1 MNLAFL
7 KLFLFGFGCFGFGYL
22 SQTLNG
28 QLIHN
33 KDTAFIIE
41 AKRQYLKENNIN
53 SISKIEKLKK
63 ESRDN
68 KLEFT
73 IYNYE
78 LSKLFKSC
86 DSLHKADL
94 LLDDCIENWLELN
107 QIKEVGTCY
116 FDKGV
121 IASKINDSNTVL
133 ENLKT
138 AADCYDKIKYFKGVT
153 YSYLKLGIYFSELK
167 NFRVAN
173 QSFQKA
179 LVTANES
186 NDSTLITLSY
196 LNFGHSLLDQKKY
209 NEALKVYF
217 NTHFEKSNF
226 VSRKSLAT
234 IYNNL
239 AIIYEHKE
247 LFGKAEY
254 YLKKSILT
262 KKVLNDFKGELSSK
276 SNLFNIYIK
285 TNQLEK
291 AKQINNELDLALP
304 KLDIKLKQDYYFNLF
319 FLYSKLNLQAEAIH
333 NLDTFFIL
341 KDSLSNI
348 AFSDKLVEMQKS
360 FEIKERDKNIAL
372 LQKEDELK
380 EARLNNQFIVI
391 VSISMVVLVL
401 IVLGYFINR
410 QRLKLKKSEC
420 ELKKQQDRIQAMN
433 DNLDL
438 SNQAK
443 DRILSIIGH
452 DLRGPIGGLKELIDL
467 YVDLPTYEEE
477 DFKSLI
483 KAAREAST
491 GSYHLLENLLTW
503 ANSQRGQINFMPVN
517 APLYPLV
524 KQCVDL
530 LDSSINTRHVGFKF
544 DIHPNL
550 KLTADL
556 NMIRTVVRNLVSN
569 AVKYSPPESCVTISA
584 VQNNVETLIS
594 ITDSGYGMSADQAEV
609 LFTQKETYYIEAG
622 YNAKG
627 TGLGLILC
635 REFVER
641 HNGRIWADSKTNK
654 GTQVCFTIPRNI
666 KEESSNVPSH
676 KNSAVLN

>member
-1 MNLAFL
+1 MSSIKYISIRLFFL
-7 KLFLFGFGCFGFGYL
+7 SSFCFSFLETKGYNE
-22 SQTLNG
+22 SEFTNIKNEIRNEITNKESIRNIIDTLN
-28 QLIHN
+28 
-33 KDTAFIIE
+33 KD
-41 AKRQYLKENNIN
+41 
-53 SISKIEKLKK
+53 
-63 ESRDN
+63 
-68 KLEFT
+68 KLEKKALLN
-73 IYNYE
+73 ILLGDIHYKEKKYIDCSKNYE
-78 LSKLFKSC
+78 V
-86 DSLHKADL
+86 A
-94 LLDDCIENWLELN
+94 IPILN
-107 QIKEVGTCY
+107 QLNYKLNESICLMYLG
-116 FDKGV
+116 
-121 IASKINDSNTVL
+121 N
-133 ENLKT
+133 
-138 AADCYDKIKYFKGVT
+138 
-153 YSYLKLGIYFSELK
+153 SYLKLKRIDEGLINLSASISIFK
-167 NFRVAN
+167 NLNDIDNLIKATITIAN
-173 QSFQKA
+173 HHSKYKNLTLA
-179 LVTANES
+179 EKSYS
-186 NDSTLITLSY
+186 NIIDY
-196 LNFGHSLLDQKKY
+196 LDQTSNKKLKIFAFFNYANLLSERKKY
-209 NEALKVYF
+209 DLAQKYF
-217 NTHFEKSNF
+217 FECLQYAEESADKGFKAN
-226 VSRKSLAT
+226 
-234 IYNNL
+234 IYNNIGVIYLRTHQDYNKAKYYINRALQIRYKTEDTLNIIL
-239 AIIYEHKE
+239 AQQNLFRIAITTENINEASVIYEEINRLSDLYSIDLKDKVNYSYNKISYYALIKNSGKLRKE
-247 LFGKAEY
+247 LG
-254 YLKKSILT
+254 
-262 KKVLNDFKGELSSK
+262 
-276 SNLFNIYIK
+276 IYG
-285 TNQLEK
+285 
-291 AKQINNELDLALP
+291 
-304 KLDIKLKQDYYFNLF
+304 
-319 FLYSKLNLQAEAIH
+319 S
-333 NLDTFFIL
+333 L

-391 VSISMVVLVL
+391 VSISVVVLVL

-410 QRLKLKKSEC
+410 QRIKLKKSEC
-420 ELKKQQDRIQAMN
+420 DLKKQQDRIQAMN

-654 GTQVCFTIPRNI
+654 GTQVCFTIPLNI
-666 KEESSNVPSH
+666 EEVKIAPIH
-676 KNSAVLN
+676 ENSAVLN